1 MVRGIGMVKI
11 FGKGFSLVELMVVI
25 GIISLLAL
33 VALPSYKNFI
43 LRAEFIET
51 KMAVG
56 AVKVSFEVCA
66 QMLGLAKV
74 KNCQHNSHGIP
85 AIKKPAKGVVGVR
98 LVSDI
103 FDANFSGG
111 VNDGDQV
118 KIIAI
123 APTDS
128 ENAGQTYTLTAT
140 LKADGR
146 VEWNQGECSKS
157 ELC

>member
-1 MVRGIGMVKI
+1 MVKI

-25 GIISLLAL
+25 GIISLLAI
-33 VALPSYKNFI
+33 VALPSYRNFI

-66 QMLGLAKV
+66 QMYGLPNIA
-74 KNCQHNSHGIP
+74 NCQHNRHGIP
-85 AIKKPAKGVVGVR
+85 DKKVAGKGIVGVK

-103 FDANFSGG
+103 FGG
-111 VNDGDQV
+111 QASAKPQEGDKV
-118 KIIAI
+118 MIIAT
-123 APTDS
+123 APSDS
-128 ENAGQTYTLTAT
+128 KNANQTYTLTAT
-140 LKADGR
+140 LKQDGR
-146 VEWNQGECSKS
+146 IEWDKGQCSKA

>member
-1 MVRGIGMVKI
+1 MDEDLGMTYKQWNNQGYRDGKDI
-11 FGKGFSLVELMVVI
+11 WKGFSLVELMVVI

-103 FDANFSGG
+103 FDAVGAVST
-111 VNDGDQV
+111 
-118 KIIAI
+118 KEIR
-123 APTDS
+123 
-128 ENAGQTYTLTAT
+128 
-140 LKADGR
+140 LKLLLQHR
-146 VEWNQGECSKS
+146 STQKMRLKLS
-157 ELC
+157 L

>member
-1 MVRGIGMVKI
+1 MVKI

-33 VALPSYKNFI
+33 VALPSYRNFI

-66 QMLGLAKV
+66 QMLGLTNIKH
-74 KNCQHNSHGIP
+74 CRHNNHGIP
-85 AIKKPAKGVVGVR
+85 DKKNPGQGIVGVK
-98 LVSDI
+98 LAGDI
-103 FDANFSGG
+103 FGKEGSISEDDTVSIVAT
-111 VNDGDQV
+111 
-118 KIIAI
+118 
-123 APTDS
+123 APSDS
-128 ENAGQTYTLTAT
+128 KNSGQTYTLTGT
-140 LKADGR
+140 LKTGGR
-146 VEWNQGECSKS
+146 VVWDQGQCSKV